1 MLRNNI
7 FPNSETKIKKVLLGE
22 ARALSGSFGIFEIV
36 RVVFSQSH
44 YAEMKKSV
52 RSRLD
57 RARFIGYRYNPFKV
71 QIGQNFLNLTR
82 WFLLTFR
89 SDLNLTRWFLLDSG
103 AFLDPV
109 LSVFPL
115 RNRILGVPKS
125 PKFSACGGPNLIGE
139 LL

>member
-1 MLRNNI
+1 MSRAIESSFFDHSMIDAN
-7 FPNSETKIKKVLLGE
+7 KILNTNVEGD
-22 ARALSGSFGIFEIV
+22 
-36 RVVFSQSH
+36 H
-44 YAEMKKSV
+44 HT
-52 RSRLD
+52 
-57 RARFIGYRYNPFKV
+57 PFKV

>member
-1 MLRNNI
+1 MRVFWERIRAMLERKGLCWNAKGYAG
-7 FPNSETKIKKVLLGE
+7 TQ
-22 ARALSGSFGIFEIV
+22 
-36 RVVFSQSH
+36 RV
-44 YAEMKKSV
+44 
-52 RSRLD
+52 
-57 RARFIGYRYNPFKV
+57 KV

-89 SDLNLTRWFLLDSG
+89 SDLNLTRCFLLDSG

-125 PKFSACGGPNLIGE
+125 PKISACGGLKNPNLGRWF
-139 LL
+139 LLTFRSDLNLTKVVFL